1 MKFRKRIQQ
10 LAAISD
16 RLPLPASSPRSIMT
30 PTDVAAAFA
39 KAWSKRD
46 ADAIADLFVEDADF
60 VNVVGLWWRSKRSI
74 RRAHAYGF
82 EHAFGKA
89 TLKIDKVTERRL
101 GDDVAVVHAQWRM
114 TGQVDPQGRESG
126 SRRGVLSAVLTRLA
140 DGSWIGVSCQNTDT
154 AHAADT
160 NISVEGH
167 LGPVSYIATPS
178 KDVLA
183 AIDRESRQQAETLQL
198 G

>member
-60 VNVVGLWWRSKRSI
+60 VNVVGLWWRRTTK
-74 RRAHAYGF
+74 
-82 EHAFGKA
+82 
-89 TLKIDKVTERRL
+89 TQWW
-101 GDDVAVVHAQWRM
+101 DVLRCFAASGR
-114 TGQVDPQGRESG
+114 RES
-126 SRRGVLSAVLTRLA
+126 
-140 DGSWIGVSCQNTDT
+140 
-154 AHAADT
+154 
-160 NISVEGH
+160 
-167 LGPVSYIATPS
+167 
-178 KDVLA
+178 
-183 AIDRESRQQAETLQL
+183 
-198 G
+198 

>member
-101 GDDVAVVHAQWRM
+101 GDDVAVTPNKSRSKAADRSATSPRPPRTCSPPSIARAGNRPRHCSWADRPSRGFDGPCTVRTHERPPR
-114 TGQVDPQGRESG
+114 GGGRSW
-126 SRRGVLSAVLTRLA
+126 RRGQASA
-140 DGSWIGVSCQNTDT
+140 
-154 AHAADT
+154 
-160 NISVEGH
+160 
-167 LGPVSYIATPS
+167 
-178 KDVLA
+178 
-183 AIDRESRQQAETLQL
+183 
-198 G
+198 